1 MKRLLPLLALISVAA
16 PLQARTLPP
25 RDECAADAAFAQ
37 FRARLLDI
45 VARHDAPGLLA
56 LTADDIRFSF
66 GDDGGKQGFSAQWGL
81 DSPDT
86 SGLWPLLAGVLA
98 SGCAREAEHFS
109 SPYIFSRFP
118 EELDPFSSGVAGPGA
133 RLYRTRTQA
142 ETGTTAVDWE
152 ILAQVTMENDGW
164 ANVHLQDG
172 RTGLLPPG
180 TVLSPIGHRAIF
192 ERRDGAWRLAAFVAG
207 D

>member
-1 MKRLLPLLALISVAA
+1 MKRLLPWLVLFAVAA

-25 RDECAADAAFAQ
+25 RDECAADAGFAQ

-66 GDDGGKQGFSAQWGL
+66 GDDGGKGGFIAQWGL
-81 DSPDT
+81 NSPDT

-98 SGCAREAEHFS
+98 SGCAREAEHFA

-133 RLYRTRTQA
+133 RLYRTRTQ
-142 ETGTTAVDWE
+142 ETETTAIDWE
-152 ILAQVTMENDGW
+152 ILAQVTMESDGW
-164 ANVHLQDG
+164 ANVRLQDG
-172 RTGLLPPG
+172 RNGLLPPG
-180 TVLSPIGHRAIF
+180 AVLSPIGHRALF
-192 ERRDGAWRLAAFVAG
+192 ERRDGDWRLVAFVAG